1 MSQFY
6 LTLPSDRSAKYYPE
20 NTTACFKTKLSARIE
35 LDGEYEVGLA
45 QLIYPHSWFNFNNTN
60 KACYID
66 FVYENDN
73 SSIRVVFPSGQFTN
87 EKTLAHVLNKWIK
100 ILNVEFTW
108 DQWERKMKLVILN
121 KDGIFKMSSA
131 FSSLL
136 GYDNTMVY
144 GFGEH
149 VADRTFDLHSN
160 LPMLYLYSDIVSYSF
175 VGDTQAPL
183 LRVVDAQGAYG
194 QMVQMTFTH
203 PHYVPLA
210 QNSFESIEINI
221 NDELGKVVPFEFGK
235 AVVTLHFRRKN
246 NLL

>member
-1 MSQFY
+1 
-6 LTLPSDRSAKYYPE
+6 
-20 NTTACFKTKLSARIE
+20 
-35 LDGEYEVGLA
+35 
-45 QLIYPHSWFNFNNTN
+45 
-60 KACYID
+60 
-66 FVYENDN
+66 
-73 SSIRVVFPSGQFTN
+73 
-87 EKTLAHVLNKWIK
+87 
-100 ILNVEFTW
+100 
-108 DQWERKMKLVILN
+108 
-121 KDGIFKMSSA
+121 
-131 FSSLL
+131 
-136 GYDNTMVY
+136 MVY

-235 AVVTLHFRRKN
+235 AVVTLHFRRRN